1 MFASSKREEMFSIL
15 AYAHKE
21 SRDVEGRSC

>member
-21 SRDVEGRSC
+21 AREVERRSR